1 MWYRPI
7 FKSFAK
13 TVPIISNPL
22 TSIPLRNVVSVA
34 ALGPLLLNNYQIHNL
49 VQMLVSRC
57 T

>member
-7 FKSFAK
+7 LKNFAK
-13 TVPIISNPL
+13 TTPIFANPL
-22 TSIPLRNVVSVA
+22 TTIPLRNVVSVA
-34 ALGPLLLNNYQIHNL
+34 ALCPLVSNNYQIHNL